1 MRFFSLCPCVNRAEF
16 KSLYSD
22 SEIRW
27 VEAAPAAGARVLR
40 MPVVAEITGV
50 RLGYPLVAFPEAR
63 VTRHFTRW
71 KPDPGRRLQRGAYP
85 WACKRRSFSALR
97 ANELP
102 LCPSLS
108 AAPSTIPAR
117 LHRSSI
123 SQCFK
128 MIVYQDKVS
137 GTCLEVGKLVFF
149 VQWIL
154 CKFCMFCLF
163 VSSSTLETFFLCFLF
178 CMFVAVKLLEL
189 EISCVF
195 SLLLRL
201 KWNPVSW
208 NFLLEF

>member
-137 GTCLEVGKLVFF
+137 GTCFVIGKLVFF

-163 VSSSTLETFFLCFLF
+163 VSSSTLETFFYVFFFACLLQWSSLILKFPVCFL
-178 CMFVAVKLLEL
+178 
-189 EISCVF
+189 SC
-195 SLLLRL
+195 
-201 KWNPVSW
+201 
-208 NFLLEF
+208 